1 MISII
6 TPTHKPCVLLDLTIK
21 SVLTQTYDDFEWV
34 VLDNSQEGYFENYL
48 NDFFLNNP
56 HLEYRRDKI
65 KIHHKLCEDYNI
77 GRLKNECV
85 SLTNCGEDEY
95 VLLLDHD
102 DFLNPRLLEYVHDL
116 EVRYP
121 LAQFINGDNV
131 TLEYDIQKETFGWY
145 CWKTG
150 LYYEDLLK
158 DESSIKWVS
167 KDVNINIDDVNINFG
182 YCTEYTLRY
191 FDFYPV
197 STNMMEVLKKETGS
211 SLHHRIACHPRIIKK
226 HVLKN
231 KYFAFYE
238 GHQISEDMVQCTL
251 IGHFLKGCYIPHDTI
266 YNIRYADCSNTSAMY
281 NDDNMKDIEILE
293 QYLIDFI
300 VNLRKLF
307 PNLEPLET
315 KILNY
320 EEIKDCD

>member
-34 VLDNSQEGYFENYL
+34 VLDNSQECYFETYL
-48 NDFFLNNP
+48 NDFFIKNP

-65 KIHHKLCEDYNI
+65 KLHHKVCEGYNI
-77 GRLKNECV
+77 GQLKNECV
-85 SLTNCGEDEY
+85 GLTNCGEDEY

-116 EVRYP
+116 ECRYP

-131 TLEYDIQKETFGWY
+131 TLEYDIQNEIFGWY
-145 CWKTG
+145 CWKAG

-158 DESSIKWVS
+158 DESLIKWVS
-167 KDVNINIDDVNINFG
+167 RDVNINIDDVNINFG

-191 FDFYPV
+191 FDYYPV
-197 STNMMEVLKKETGS
+197 STTMMEALKEDIGS
-211 SLHHRIACHPRIIKK
+211 PLHFRIACHPRIIKK

-231 KYFAFYE
+231 KYFAF
-238 GHQISEDMVQCTL
+238 
-251 IGHFLKGCYIPHDTI
+251 
-266 YNIRYADCSNTSAMY
+266 
-281 NDDNMKDIEILE
+281 
-293 QYLIDFI
+293 
-300 VNLRKLF
+300 
-307 PNLEPLET
+307 
-315 KILNY
+315 
-320 EEIKDCD
+320 